1 MPYSLGMTKLASLPL
16 RPARISPKL
25 REAIR
30 LHVTE
35 GKPIGAACEVA
46 GMSRAGYHKAMKRAA
61 VRDLVED
68 VQRRFVLEVEA
79 RRGVYKARAF
89 EVALDLMMNAKS
101 EAVRARMAEFL
112 ASEGRM
118 GQQVNVHVDARTVGG
133 GYEFVR
139 PGARMVEIEP
149 GQVDVEGG
157 A

>member
-1 MPYSLGMTKLASLPL
+1 MPKVLAI
-16 RPARISPKL
+16 PARPVRISAKL

-35 GKPIGAACEVA
+35 GKAIAAACEAA
-46 GMSRAGYHKAMKRAA
+46 GMSRAGYHKAMKRVV

-89 EVALDLMMNAKS
+89 EVALDLMMSAKS

-112 ASEGRM
+112 ASEGRV
-118 GQQVNVHVDARTVGG
+118 GQQVNVHVDARTIGG

-139 PGARMVEIEP
+139 PGARLVEIEE
-149 GQVDVEGG
+149 GTVEVEAGL
-157 A
+157 